1 MANRNINA
9 TLKPRR
15 DTAANWETKNP
26 VLDDGEFITVYT
38 ASGAIRHKVGDGV
51 KTYSQLPFEDEPLY
65 NALAGKCDASNYVTV
80 TLLAA
85 NWSNG
90 DQTVAVTGLGATQN
104 GIASYPQ
111 SITTAQY
118 EAMVAAELM
127 VTAQSAGS
135 LTFSC
140 HGDTPQIDIPVCI
153 ILLG

>member
-9 TLKPRR
+9 ILKLRR
-15 DTAANWETKNP
+15 DSAANWETKNP
-26 VLDDGEFITVYT
+26 ILNDGEFITVYT
-38 ASGAIRHKVGDGV
+38 ASGAIRHKIGDGV

-65 NALAGKCDASNYVTV
+65 NALAGKCNASGYVTA
-80 TLLAA
+80 TLAAA

-90 DQTVAVTGLGATQN
+90 DQTISVTGLGATQN
-104 GIASYPQ
+104 GIASFPQ

-118 EAMVAAELM
+118 EAMVAAELR

-140 HGDTPQIDIPVCI
+140 HGDVPQIDIPVCI